1 MKGKLFSKAMSELD
15 GTYIIEAACYRKK
28 GKKLLITIAAAC
40 LCLLLLPAGVLA
52 VDAVEYNAAIGYLE
66 SLGIPAEALSGYSR
80 SEIKQA
86 AKTLDA
92 GESSGLAD
100 EILGLAPD
108 GGEGHEE
115 PAEVT
120 SEQIMEL
127 KPEMSRED
135 VLSVLGETQDIGSGI
150 YVYVYEVDGE
160 FLLHIPFA
168 GDEARLGV
176 TGEDLLKAS
185 ARAADG
191 NAAIREKIA

>member
-1 MKGKLFSKAMSELD
+1 MKGKLFSEAMSELD
-15 GTYIIEAACYRKK
+15 GKYIIEAACYRKK

-52 VDAVEYNAAIGYLE
+52 VDAVEYNA
-66 SLGIPAEALSGYSR
+66 
-80 SEIKQA
+80 EIKQA

-135 VLSVLGETQDIGSGI
+135 VLSMLGETQDIGSGI

-176 TGEDLLKAS
+176 TGEDLLKAA
-185 ARAADG
+185 ARSADG

>member
-1 MKGKLFSKAMSELD
+1 
-15 GTYIIEAACYRKK
+15 
-28 GKKLLITIAAAC
+28 
-40 LCLLLLPAGVLA
+40 
-52 VDAVEYNAAIGYLE
+52 
-66 SLGIPAEALSGYSR
+66 
-80 SEIKQA
+80 
-86 AKTLDA
+86 
-92 GESSGLAD
+92 
-100 EILGLAPD
+100 
-108 GGEGHEE
+108 
-115 PAEVT
+115 
-120 SEQIMEL
+120 MEL